1 MFHSFCTVLMLV
13 LLLLL
18 FVLLTLRALC
28 ISSPLFDV
36 CFFLFR
42 EINLA
47 NTQRI
52 RIPVPECNVNC
63 PLFSLFSFWF
73 IVRFFFASFIRFSP
87 STWTTEPGSCWCS
100 PLSVCCLCVFVW
112 VIFFFIEKEFQHD
125 FSFFLD
131 SRSLGFIPFFALTC
145 LRHFSYRVENYT
157 ETMHSNMQVIK
168 WLYAAANWAHPLD
181 GAKKC
186 VIFVSAVFLFWMCG
200 VVSLSACS
208 ENMYESM
215 ECHCEVKSNSDIM
228 SKRSKFNPFDNN
240 FQPKLCWRPKC
251 LCSSSFFRP
260 RWRHW
265 NNPRN
270 AIHFEQP

>member
-100 PLSVCCLCVFVW
+100 PLSVCVCLCEWYFFYRERISTW
-112 VIFFFIEKEFQHD
+112 FFFLSWLAIIGFYSIFCTNMSSAFFIQGWKLHRNNAFKYASD
-125 FSFFLD
+125 KMIICSGKLGSSTGWSKKMRNFCFGRFSFLN
-131 SRSLGFIPFFALTC
+131 
-145 LRHFSYRVENYT
+145 V
-157 ETMHSNMQVIK
+157 
-168 WLYAAANWAHPLD
+168 W
-181 GAKKC
+181 
-186 VIFVSAVFLFWMCG
+186 CG
-200 VVSLSACS
+200 VAFCLFRKHVWIHGMPL
-208 ENMYESM
+208 
-215 ECHCEVKSNSDIM
+215 
-228 SKRSKFNPFDNN
+228 RS
-240 FQPKLCWRPKC
+240 
-251 LCSSSFFRP
+251 
-260 RWRHW
+260 
-265 NNPRN
+265 
-270 AIHFEQP
+270 